1 MEPNKIKLESL
12 NKLFEYEK
20 HARFIDECNDI
31 DLLKDLSKSYI
42 KLYLQ
47 QQEVLHQ
54 MGQIGSL

>member
-31 DLLKDLSKSYI
+31 TILKDLSKSYV

-47 QQEVLHQ
+47 QQEVLSQ
-54 MGQIGSL
+54 MGSL